1 VLDVHAAAGVTGTT
15 VRGGAGCA
23 SVGAAAP
30 FSTNVST
37 KASEGEAKS
46 IASDRTPG
54 RCAIMSVS

>member
-1 VLDVHAAAGVTGTT
+1 VTGTT